1 MKIVGIIPSRMESK
15 RLPGKPLLKIGEKS
29 MIQRVYESAI
39 KCKTLNDVYVASDND
54 DIINHVKLFGNV
66 IRTSSNPINGTERVY
81 EAYLKLQKKYDF
93 IINIQ
98 GDEPFI
104 KSNQINDLI
113 QICNKK
119 NDICTLI
126 KEHKYSDKLNKNSI
140 IKVVINKDDE
150 AMYFS
155 RSLIPNENKDMLYHR
170 HIGIY
175 GYKPSVLS
183 KLVELNPS
191 SLEIAESLE
200 QLRWLENNFKIKVAK
215 TNHDSFGIDTKN
227 DWKVAN
233 EIVKT

>member
-104 KSNQINDLI
+104 NPNQINDLI

>member
-15 RLPGKPLLKIGEKS
+15 RLPGKPLLKIGKKS
-29 MIQRVYESAI
+29 MIQRVYESSI
-39 KCKTLNDVYVASDND
+39 KCNKLNDVYVASDNE

-66 IRTSSNPINGTERVY
+66 IKTSSKPINGTERVY
-81 EAYLKLQKKYDF
+81 EAYLKLKKKYDF

-104 KSNQINDLI
+104 DPNQINDLI
-113 QICNKK
+113 KICNKK

-126 KEHKYSDKLNKNSI
+126 KEQKYSDKLNKSSN
-140 IKVVINKDDE
+140 IKVVINKDNE

-155 RSLIPNENKDMLYHR
+155 RSLIPNENKNILYNR

-175 GYKPSVLS
+175 GYKPSILS
-183 KLVELNPS
+183 KLIELNPS

>member
-15 RLPGKPLLKIGEKS
+15 RLPGKPLLKIGGKS
-29 MIQRVYESAI
+29 MIQRVYEASI
-39 KCKTLNDVYVASDND
+39 KCNNLNDVYVASDND
-54 DIINHVKLFGNV
+54 EIINHVKLFGNF
-66 IRTSSNPINGTERVY
+66 IKTSSKPINGTERVY

-104 KSNQINDLI
+104 NSNQINDLI

-119 NDICTLI
+119 NEICTLI
-126 KEHKYSDKLNKNSI
+126 KEHKYSDELNKNSV
-140 IKVVINKDDE
+140 IKVVMNKDYE

-155 RSLIPNENKDMLYHR
+155 RSLIPNNNKNTLYNT

-183 KLVELNPS
+183 KLVELKPS

-200 QLRWLENNFKIKVAK
+200 QLRWMENNFKIKVAK

>member
-1 MKIVGIIPSRMESK
+1 
-15 RLPGKPLLKIGEKS
+15 
-29 MIQRVYESAI
+29 
-39 KCKTLNDVYVASDND
+39 
-54 DIINHVKLFGNV
+54 
-66 IRTSSNPINGTERVY
+66 
-81 EAYLKLQKKYDF
+81 
-93 IINIQ
+93 
-98 GDEPFI
+98 
-104 KSNQINDLI
+104 
-113 QICNKK
+113 
-119 NDICTLI
+119 
-126 KEHKYSDKLNKNSI
+126 
-140 IKVVINKDDE
+140 VINKDDE